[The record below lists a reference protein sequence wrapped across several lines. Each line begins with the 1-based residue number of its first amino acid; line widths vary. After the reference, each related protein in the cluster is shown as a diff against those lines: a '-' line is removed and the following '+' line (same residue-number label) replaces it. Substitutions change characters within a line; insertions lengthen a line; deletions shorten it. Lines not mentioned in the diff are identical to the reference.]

1 MNDVRLFSNP
11 EFGSVRTVTI
21 NGEVWFVGNDVANAL
36 GYSKANEAIRTNTN
50 KEDTAVTGVSDAN
63 HHQQQMVVINE
74 SGLYDMVFGSRLPKA
89 KEFRR
94 WVTSEVLP
102 SLRKNGVYVAKKDSY
117 MIEDP
122 IERAERWVEEQKEK
136 RMLESKVQELSPKA
150 YVYDKLI
157 DSTLL
162 VNFRD
167 SAKEIGIS
175 QSQFVG
181 WLLENGYVYRDI
193 HGEIKPMEQYM
204 GSGLF
209 EMKPYQNQYN
219 GHTGTRTY
227 VTPRGLS
234 TFKIMLDTNGN
245 NRGNMRK
252 HGGRRGTHG
261 KNHI

>member
-1 MNDVRLFSNP
+1 
-11 EFGSVRTVTI
+11 
-21 NGEVWFVGNDVANAL
+21 
-36 GYSKANEAIRTNTN
+36 
-50 KEDTAVTGVSDAN
+50 
-63 HHQQQMVVINE
+63 
-74 SGLYDMVFGSRLPKA
+74 
-89 KEFRR
+89 
-94 WVTSEVLP
+94 
-102 SLRKNGVYVAKKDSY
+102 

-175 QSQFVG
+175 QSQFIG

-234 TFKIMLDTNGN
+234 AFKIMLDTNGN

>member
-1 MNDVRLFSNP
+1 MNDVKVFENE
-11 EFGSVRTVTI
+11 EFGSVRTVVI
-21 NGEVWFVGNDVANAL
+21 GGNIWFAGKDIALAL
-36 GYSKANEAIRTNTN
+36 GYAKPINAIRDNVDDD
-50 KEDTAVTGVSDAN
+50 DTLKKGLTDSLGRMQDT
-63 HHQQQMVVINE
+63 VVINE
-74 SGLYDMVFGSRLPKA
+74 SGLYSLILRSQLPSA
-89 KEFRR
+89 KKFKK

-193 HGEIKPMEQYM
+193 RGEIKPMEQYM